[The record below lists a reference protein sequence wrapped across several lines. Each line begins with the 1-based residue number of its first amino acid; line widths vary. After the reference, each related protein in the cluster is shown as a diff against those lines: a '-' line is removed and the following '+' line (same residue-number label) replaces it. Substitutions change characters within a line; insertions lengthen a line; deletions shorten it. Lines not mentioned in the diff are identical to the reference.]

1 MMLEENE
8 LFRYGSVAHAHPVNQ
23 RHERSSKIYKN

>member
-8 LFRYGSVAHAHPVNQ
+8 LFRYGLVANQ
-23 RHERSSKIYKN
+23 RHERSSKFYKNQYW